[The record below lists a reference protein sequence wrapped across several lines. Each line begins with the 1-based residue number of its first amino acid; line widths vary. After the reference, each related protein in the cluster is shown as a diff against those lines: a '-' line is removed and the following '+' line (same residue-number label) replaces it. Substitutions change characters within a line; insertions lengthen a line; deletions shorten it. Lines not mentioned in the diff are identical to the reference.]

1 MSIRKKD
8 EEDGWFDEF
17 RSFRR
22 FFRDYDRLFEKMF
35 EDFEDSLPVLRP
47 QELMSL
53 EKPIQKEIK
62 KGNMKGFFKVQPI
75 RGEGVTGYIAYGEL
89 SSVQTPTRTPTRA
102 ESLQIVKED
111 EPLVDVLEEKDAV
124 KVVAEIHGVSMN
136 DIALNMRDN
145 HLEIKAGEKF
155 TKKIEIPKKVDFA
168 RASISYK
175 NGILQLRLPKI
186 S

>member
-1 MSIRKKD
+1 MSTRKRD
-8 EEDGWFDEF
+8 EEDEWFDEF

-22 FFRDYDRLFEKMF
+22 FFREYDRLFEKMF
-35 EDFEDSLPVLRP
+35 EDFEDSSPVPRP

-53 EKPIQKEIK
+53 EKPIEKEIK
-62 KGNMKGFFKVQPI
+62 KGNMKGFFRVQPI

-89 SSVQTPTRTPTRA
+89 SNVETPTRTPTRA
-102 ESLQIVKED
+102 ENLQIVRED
-111 EPLVDVLEEKDAV
+111 APLVDAFEEKDAV
-124 KVVAEIHGVSMN
+124 KVVAEIHGVSVN
-136 DIALNMRDN
+136 DIELNMRDN

-155 TKKIEIPKKVDFA
+155 NKKIEIPKKVDFA
-168 RASISYK
+168 HASISYK

>member
-22 FFRDYDRLFEKMF
+22 FFREYDRLFEKMF
-35 EDFEDSLPVLRP
+35 EDLEDSLPVSRP

-53 EKPIQKEIK
+53 EKPIEKEIK
-62 KGNMKGFFKVQPI
+62 KGDMKGFFRVQPI
-75 RGEGVTGYIAYGEL
+75 RGEGLTGYIAYGEL
-89 SSVQTPTRTPTRA
+89 SNIQTPTRTPTRA
-102 ESLQIVKED
+102 ENLQIVKED
-111 EPLVDVLEEKDAV
+111 APLIDVLEEKDAV
-124 KVVAEIHGVSMN
+124 KVVAEIHGVSVN

-145 HLEIKAGEKF
+145 YLEIKAGEKF

-168 RASISYK
+168 QASISYK
-175 NGILQLRLPKI
+175 NGILQLKLPKI
-186 S
+186 P

>member
-8 EEDGWFDEF
+8 EDDGWFDEF

-22 FFRDYDRLFEKMF
+22 FFREYDRLFEKMF
-35 EDFEDSLPVLRP
+35 EDSLPVSRP

-53 EKPIQKEIK
+53 EKPIEKEIK
-62 KGNMKGFFKVQPI
+62 KGNMKGFFRVQPI

-89 SSVQTPTRTPTRA
+89 SNIQTPTRAPTRA
-102 ESLQIVKED
+102 ENLQIAKED
-111 EPLVDVLEEKDAV
+111 APLIDILEEKDAV
-124 KVVAEIHGVSMN
+124 KVVAEIHGVSVN

-168 RASISYK
+168 QASISYK

-186 S
+186 P

>member
-8 EEDGWFDEF
+8 EEDAWFDEF
-17 RSFRR
+17 RNFRR
-22 FFRDYDRLFEKMF
+22 FFREYDRLFEKLF
-35 EDFEDSLPVLRP
+35 EEFEGSLPVLRP

-53 EKPIQKEIK
+53 EKPLEKEIEK
-62 KGNMKGFFKVQPI
+62 ANMKGFFRVQPI
-75 RGEGVTGYIAYGEL
+75 KGEGVTGYIAYGEL
-89 SSVQTPTRTPTRA
+89 SSIQTPTRTPTRA
-102 ESLQIVKED
+102 ENLQIVKEN

-124 KVVAEIHGVSMN
+124 KVVAEIHGVSVN

-155 TKKIEIPKKVDFA
+155 SKKIEIPKKVDFA
-168 RASISYK
+168 RALISYK